1 MASQDTIGGSV
12 KALWRYPVKSMA
24 GTKIDEALVT
34 EGGILGDRAYAV
46 IDRDS
51 GRVGSAKTPKKWA
64 GLMTLAADFTAPP
77 APGAPLPPV
86 RIVWPDGTAVTS
98 DGGDPDARLS
108 ETLGRPV
115 TLTTERPEAPSLER
129 LDPLAEEETIVDIG
143 ELMMAGRFSDY
154 AALHLITTA
163 TMARLA
169 ALRPDSTFTARRFR
183 PNVTIATPEGAT
195 GFVENDWVGRELA
208 IGDAVRL
215 RISDPTPRCSVP
227 DARPKAQSRQ
237 GPAAAPHHR
246 RAQHASGPRARRRVA
261 PLRRRLR
268 LRHPGR
274 HGEEGG
280 RGAGRVGARPPTGT
294 SSRSRRPLCTWG
306 RRSCRAGPC
315 RTGSASCRRPTGRS
329 RSP

>member
-1 MASQDTIGGSV
+1 MASQGTNGGTV

-24 GTKIDEALVT
+24 GTKLDEAQVT
-34 EGGILGDRAYAV
+34 ESGILGDRAYAV
-46 IDRDS
+46 IDRSS

-64 GLMTLAADFTAPP
+64 ELMSLASDFVRPP
-77 APGAPLPPV
+77 QAGAPLPPV
-86 RIVWPDGTAVTS
+86 RILWPDGTAVAS

-169 ALRPDSTFTARRFR
+169 ELRPESAFNARRFR
-183 PNVTIATPEGAT
+183 PNVTIATPEGEQ

-208 IGDAVRL
+208 IGDEVRL

-227 DARPKAQSRQ
+227 TLAQQDLAKDPQVLRTIVEHNTLPVPVLDGEALPCAGVYAFVIRGGMVKRGDAV
-237 GPAAAPHHR
+237 
-246 RAQHASGPRARRRVA
+246 RV
-261 PLRRRLR
+261 
-268 LRHPGR
+268 
-274 HGEEGG
+274 
-280 RGAGRVGARPPTGT
+280 V
-294 SSRSRRPLCTWG
+294 
-306 RRSCRAGPC
+306 
-315 RTGSASCRRPTGRS
+315 
-329 RSP
+329 

>member
-1 MASQDTIGGSV
+1 MASQGTNGGTV

-24 GTKIDEALVT
+24 GAKLDEALVT

-46 IDRDS
+46 IDRTS

-64 GLMTLAADFTAPP
+64 GLMALAADFVEPP
-77 APGAPLPPV
+77 EPGAPLPPV
-86 RIVWPDGTAVTS
+86 RIVWPDGTASAS

-129 LDPLAEEETIVDIG
+129 LDPLADEETIVDIG

-169 ALRPDSTFTARRFR
+169 ELRPDSKFNARRFR
-183 PNVTIATPEGAT
+183 PNVTIATPEDQT
-195 GFVENDWVGRELA
+195 GFVENDWVGREVA
-208 IGDAVRL
+208 IGDEVRL

-227 DARPKAQSRQ
+227 TLAQENLEKDPQVLRTLVEHNTLPVPVLDGESLPCAGVYGFVIQGGTVKRGDAVQ
-237 GPAAAPHHR
+237 
-246 RAQHASGPRARRRVA
+246 V
-261 PLRRRLR
+261 L
-268 LRHPGR
+268 
-274 HGEEGG
+274 
-280 RGAGRVGARPPTGT
+280 
-294 SSRSRRPLCTWG
+294 
-306 RRSCRAGPC
+306 
-315 RTGSASCRRPTGRS
+315 
-329 RSP
+329 